1 MDRFQYDLHERWSS
15 NVKHN
20 TLTVALISACML
32 GGLISAQAE
41 KDSGGGK
48 STPLSMV
55 SSSITNGETDVAPD
69 REIKLVFS
77 KNISNIT
84 VKENNLNCF
93 SMTDSSGQPLPISVI
108 LFDDQ
113 LEREKRNDVV
123 IQPEALRDPEK
134 YSITVSTALTSK
146 NGASLSEPIVV
157 EFSTA
162 GYKAPRPKHLI
173 LRLSVVGL
181 LGMGFAFF
189 ITRRH
194 AK

>member
-1 MDRFQYDLHERWSS
+1 
-15 NVKHN
+15 
-20 TLTVALISACML
+20 
-32 GGLISAQAE
+32 
-41 KDSGGGK
+41 
-48 STPLSMV
+48 MV